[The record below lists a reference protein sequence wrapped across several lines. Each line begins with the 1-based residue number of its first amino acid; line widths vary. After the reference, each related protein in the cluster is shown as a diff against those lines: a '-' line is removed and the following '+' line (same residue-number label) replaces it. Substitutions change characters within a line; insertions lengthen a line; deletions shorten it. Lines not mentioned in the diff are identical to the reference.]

1 MNWIG
6 IVIGVIGLGS
16 LFFSLGVYSNNANN
30 DSTTN
35 NNGSNS
41 GEYTNNLKD
50 IVYAMEYVNLDGK
63 VDGKDQ
69 VILSKYLARE
79 SGYDKLPYVK

>member
-1 MNWIG
+1 MVLIINILVL
-6 IVIGVIGLGS
+6 IIS
-16 LFFSLGVYSNNANN
+16 LISINN

-41 GEYTNNLKD
+41 GKYTNNLKD
-50 IVYAMEYVNLDGK
+50 IVYAMECVNLDGK

-69 VILSKYLARE
+69 VILSKYLAHE

>member
-1 MNWIG
+1 MVLI
-6 IVIGVIGLGS
+6 IS
-16 LFFSLGVYSNNANN
+16 LISINN

-41 GEYTNNLKD
+41 GKYTNNLKD
-50 IVYAMEYVNLDGK
+50 IVYAMECVNLDGK
-63 VDGKDQ
+63 IDSKDSI
-69 VILSKYLARE
+69 ILAKYLAHE